1 MSRIEIKARY
11 HGDMKRIVINEVEY
25 EQFLSNLKKS
35 FQINGNICLKLFELP
50 QSEPI
55 RSLEQLIDLFK
66 KGNKKYEVEDIPESV
81 PTSVKNEPKKILED
95 EKVKVDSK
103 SKFFQLNPAI
113 LEKIFKKLLTSDS
126 AVVALIDFLNK
137 NKKNFFDG
145 DYNLKDYAQSLKL
158 IEVNMK
164 EATEKT
170 GFVMNIHDGKDSFLN
185 DVSLDTS
192 VYK

>member
-1 MSRIEIKARY
+1 MSTMEIKARY
-11 HGDMKRIVINEVEY
+11 HGDMKRIVIKEVEY
-25 EQFLSNLKKS
+25 EHFLSNLKKS
-35 FQINGNICLKLFELP
+35 FQIEGNICLKLFELP

-55 RSLEQLIDLFK
+55 KSLEQLIDLFK
-66 KGNKKYEVEDIPESV
+66 KGQRKYEVEDVPDSV
-81 PTSVKNEPKKILED
+81 PTSIKNEPKKILED
-95 EKVKVDSK
+95 EKVKVDPKSK
-103 SKFFQLNPAI
+103 SFQLNPTI

-145 DYNLKDYAQSLKL
+145 DYNLKDYTQSLKL
-158 IEVNMK
+158 IEVSMK